1 MRLSLLYYSP
11 IREQQRRVS
20 RFAITDDHQTRAGEH
35 NKTSNNPYH
44 HLIHSQ
50 NSPQKSDSTV
60 VSSNGS
66 GPWVPRARTRNPPR
80 DVPAIFFK
88 VGAKPSSQRGLLV
101 ELDE

>member
-1 MRLSLLYYSP
+1 
-11 IREQQRRVS
+11 
-20 RFAITDDHQTRAGEH
+20 
-35 NKTSNNPYH
+35 
-44 HLIHSQ
+44 
-50 NSPQKSDSTV
+50 